1 MMACSMTSRRGVALG
16 FLLNAWQMHFFGGSE
31 SVDIV
36 SEFLNDHCVL
46 CSCVE
51 RVREIEAR
59 EQLFRSLSERE
70 LTAKSQEIYS
80 RHISGESLDSLLPDA
95 FALVREATFR
105 KLGKRHYEVQLA
117 GGVVLHEGA
126 IAEMATGEGKSLTGI
141 LPAYL
146 NALPGNSVF
155 MVTVNDYL
163 AQRDAQLFEPV
174 FSLLGMQVC
183 PPPLFPLMGQCNK
196 HSKRKHYYLHAG
208 HIRTCLHDR
217 Q

>member
-1 MMACSMTSRRGVALG
+1 MRQC
-16 FLLNAWQMHFFGGSE
+16 
-31 SVDIV
+31 
-36 SEFLNDHCVL
+36 L
-46 CSCVE
+46 CSCAQ
-51 RVREIEAR
+51 RVLEIEAC
-59 EQLFRSLSERE
+59 EVLLSGLSERE
-70 LTAKSQEIYS
+70 LTAKSQEIYR
-80 RHISGESLDSLLPDA
+80 RHAGGESLDDLLPES

-163 AQRDAQLFEPV
+163 AQRDAELFEPV
-174 FSLLGMQVC
+174 FSLLGMKVRPQ
-183 PPPLFPLMGQCNK
+183 PTHQLAN
-196 HSKRKHYYLHAG
+196 
-208 HIRTCLHDR
+208 
-217 Q
+217 